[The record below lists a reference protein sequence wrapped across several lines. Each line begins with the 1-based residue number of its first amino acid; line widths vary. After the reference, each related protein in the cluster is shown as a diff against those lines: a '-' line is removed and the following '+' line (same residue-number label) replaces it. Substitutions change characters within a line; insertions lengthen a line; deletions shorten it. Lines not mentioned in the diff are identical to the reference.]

1 MVVGGVVILEG
12 PGGSIVTIL
21 GVVLWVTRSTVEV
34 SLPES
39 VKQTIIQTGTK
50 LRQRMVKRQ

>member
-1 MVVGGVVILEG
+1 MISGG
-12 PGGSIVTIL
+12 PGDSGLAV
-21 GVVLWVTRSTVEV
+21 GVVLWETWSTLEV

-39 VKQTIIQTGTK
+39 VKQTIIQIGTK